1 MCASEQSGLS
11 EGCCWGVSVGDVQ
24 LPQGKPQLHKG

>member
-1 MCASEQSGLS
+1 MCVGAVGALR
-11 EGCCWGVSVGDVQ
+11 GVLLGVSVGDVQ